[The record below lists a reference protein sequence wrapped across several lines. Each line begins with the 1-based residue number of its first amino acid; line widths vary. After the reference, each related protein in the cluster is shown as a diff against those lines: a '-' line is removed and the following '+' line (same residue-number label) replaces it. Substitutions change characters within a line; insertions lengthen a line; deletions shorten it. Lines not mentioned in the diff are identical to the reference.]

1 MKRHRNITVI
11 IVLILILI
19 PAIANA
25 VGFSISSVAKRPLG
39 GKIIRSGQNADI
51 ACATISGP
59 IFVRPF
65 NIATLGPY
73 FVRNSNLDHLAE
85 NLKSI
90 QTELA
95 QIRSSFSY
103 NSGSPSQAMQDREKE
118 LVEKMKEIRGSISNV
133 SIKKPL
139 PGKYILGNY
148 SLVPDLGTCYNPETG
163 VPIPAFEIK
172 PYGVSR

>member
-59 IFVRPF
+59 IFINPF
-65 NIATLGPY
+65 NTATPGPY
-73 FVRNSNLDHLAE
+73 F
-85 NLKSI
+85 
-90 QTELA
+90 
-95 QIRSSFSY
+95 IRSTTGGF
-103 NSGSPSQAMQDREKE
+103 PRA
-118 LVEKMKEIRGSISNV
+118 
-133 SIKKPL
+133 
-139 PGKYILGNY
+139 GKLFLGNY
-148 SLVPDLGTCYNPETG
+148 SLVPDIGTCYNPETG

-172 PYGVSR
+172 TYGVSR